1 MAVEIREIVLTARVV
16 EPAPA
21 MTVRDSAAAQRVI
34 LETCLAEVNR
44 LLERRAQR

>member
-16 EPAPA
+16 EAAPA
-21 MTVRDSAAAQRVI
+21 TTVRDPAAAQRVI
-34 LETCLAEVNR
+34 IKMCLAEVSR